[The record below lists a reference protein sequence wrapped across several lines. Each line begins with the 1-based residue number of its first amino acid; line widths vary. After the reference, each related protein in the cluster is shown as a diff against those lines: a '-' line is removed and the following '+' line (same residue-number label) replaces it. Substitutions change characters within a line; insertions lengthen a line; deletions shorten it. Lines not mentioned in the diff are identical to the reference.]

1 MFLSLVFLAASL
13 AVAPA
18 AAQSATADLRP
29 YLRDGLTRAS
39 LPAEPASDALQ
50 GLYETRNFEPLWF
63 GPEGP
68 TQRAL
73 RLAETLGRAAEYGLI
88 AADYKVAD
96 LDRLRRSGAPQSL
109 AEFELTLTRS
119 AARFAGDLAG
129 GRVASVAL
137 PDDVR
142 IAPRAI
148 DAAAV
153 LRELARS
160 DAPEAVFAALS
171 PQDEEY
177 AALLAALADLRAL
190 KAKGGWRSVDPRG
203 GTLEPG
209 AVDPRVPALRRRLA
223 ATDGVAPEPE
233 DQFELEFYGDE
244 LVEAVE
250 RFQRRHGLAVDGRV
264 GPRTFAALNKTVDQ
278 RIAQIAANLDRMRAA
293 SPRPARGAYVEVNVP
308 GFELRAVENGEIKLE
323 MGVVVGRE
331 KRATPIF
338 STRIT
343 EVIFNPTWTV
353 PLKLVREDM
362 LPRLRANPQSLID
375 QGFRVYRGW
384 GETREEVDPRK
395 VDWRKVTPRS
405 MGYWMRQDPGPKN
418 ALGQVRF
425 TMPNTFDVYLHDTP
439 DRHFFARADRALSSG
454 CVRLERPIDLVEWV
468 LSRTPG
474 WDRAAIEAADAEQ
487 VTRSVGVRGGAI
499 PVHMVYKTAFVKDGV
514 LNWRDDIYG
523 LDALFIAGVE
533 KRPVASLALPREG
546 AIPPPTLAP

>member
-39 LPAEPASDALQ
+39 LPAEPASDALH

-68 TQRAL
+68 TPRAL

-425 TMPNTFDVYLHDTP
+425 TMPNTYDVYLHDTP